1 VNRRRV
7 RFLGAARAELSEVV
21 EFYDGR
27 VPSLGNDF
35 AAVVQHTIQ
44 QIGQHPDRGASYLGG
59 TRRVLLKRFPFSIVY
74 QDVGDEVV
82 VVAIAHQRRKPG
94 YWLRRL

>member
-7 RFLGAARAELSEVV
+7 RFLGAARAELREAV

-35 AAVVQHTIQ
+35 AAEVQHTIQ
-44 QIGQHPDRGASYLGG
+44 
-59 TRRVLLKRFPFSIVY
+59 
-74 QDVGDEVV
+74 
-82 VVAIAHQRRKPG
+82 
-94 YWLRRL
+94 